1 MDVFSWC
8 SYFGIEYSACASWN
22 IATASLRIAVSVS
35 LRFSLSLLRLEK
47 DEMKQQGQYST

>member
-22 IATASLRIAVSVS
+22 IATASHRVVYCLFLPHRILRTLPGA
-35 LRFSLSLLRLEK
+35 
-47 DEMKQQGQYST
+47 